1 MIFHVIYYQLIIF
14 NNIFAKNMNENFQ
27 TWDNLVSF
35 LHDTYKIEK
44 NLHSVLFLIG
54 IQETGKGFKKYSQDE
69 KTNIIKQAQFSI
81 LSRENFYISV
91 TKSKNHLPV
100 WMQNPDQPLPGDK
113 ILEKLLK
120 SLILDYFN
128 EKQFAN

>member
-1 MIFHVIYYQLIIF
+1 
-14 NNIFAKNMNENFQ
+14 MNDNFQ
-27 TWDNLVSF
+27 TWENLISF

-69 KTNIIKQAQFSI
+69 KTSIIKHAQFSI

-91 TKSKNHLPV
+91 SKSKDHLPV
-100 WMQNPDQPLPGDK
+100 WVQNPELSLPADK
-113 ILEKLLK
+113 VLEKLLK